1 MATPVSRSEEKSTS
15 HSQLMSRPSAYS
27 SLMAIMVSQPSG
39 VKDASD
45 RRNPMGFLTSSSSTG
60 EPFTSMT
67 SPRPNA
73 GVTSAAASI
82 MACVVEC
89 AKSIMR
95 CEIPT
100 CRNSSSVTFSS
111 NGRNIACA
119 SDTTARTTASAAAA
133 LYRLYTPS
141 SLTPV
146 SYVSPSMPKLA
157 RWSPTASKVTSA
169 CSCSAIAASSD
180 FSAFSPVFAITA
192 ASSISI
198 FADDSA
204 DSDKSTPTDTS
215 VSVADS
221 ASTVVRMSS
230 SDGKKLRNDPSRPKY
245 RTSTPSSVCATSA
258 SRAMRGSSRLS
269 TTVPVVASA
278 ALLSSRAVL
287 SISPKRSSWSRITL
301 SSRQ

>member
-1 MATPVSRSEEKSTS
+1 
-15 HSQLMSRPSAYS
+15 
-27 SLMAIMVSQPSG
+27 
-39 VKDASD
+39 
-45 RRNPMGFLTSSSSTG
+45 MGFLTSSNSTG

-82 MACVVEC
+82 MDCVVEC

-119 SDTTARTTASAAAA
+119 SATTARTTANAAAA

-141 SLTPV
+141 SFTPV

-157 RWSPTASKVTSA
+157 RWSPTASRVTSA
-169 CSCSAIAASSD
+169 GSCSADSV
-180 FSAFSPVFAITA
+180 FSPVFAIA
-192 ASSISI
+192 EKSSISI
-198 FADDSA
+198 FSSDSA
-204 DSDKSTPTDTS
+204 DSDKSIPTGAS

-221 ASTVVRMSS
+221 VSTVVRMSS
-230 SDGKKLRNDPSRPKY
+230 SEGKKLRSD
-245 RTSTPSSVCATSA
+245 SS
-258 SRAMRGSSRLS
+258 
-269 TTVPVVASA
+269 
-278 ALLSSRAVL
+278 
-287 SISPKRSSWSRITL
+287 SPK
-301 SSRQ
+301 

>member
-1 MATPVSRSEEKSTS
+1 MSQARTPETMATPVSRSEEKSTS

-100 CRNSSSVTFSS
+100 CRNSSSVTFCS

-119 SDTTARTTASAAAA
+119 SATTARTTASAAAA

-169 CSCSAIAASSD
+169 GSCSAIAASSD

-204 DSDKSTPTDTS
+204 DSDDA
-215 VSVADS
+215 VSADD
-221 ASTVVRMSS
+221 AVSTVVRMSS
-230 SDGKKLRNDPSRPKY
+230 SDGKKLRNDPSRPK
-245 RTSTPSSVCATSA
+245 
-258 SRAMRGSSRLS
+258 
-269 TTVPVVASA
+269 
-278 ALLSSRAVL
+278 
-287 SISPKRSSWSRITL
+287 
-301 SSRQ
+301 

>member
-1 MATPVSRSEEKSTS
+1 MSQARTPETMATPVSRSEEKSTS

-100 CRNSSSVTFSS
+100 CRNSSSVTFCS

-119 SDTTARTTASAAAA
+119 SATTARTTASAAAA

-169 CSCSAIAASSD
+169 GSCSAIAASPD
-180 FSAFSPVFAITA
+180 FSACSPVFAITA

-198 FADDSA
+198 FADDA
-204 DSDKSTPTDTS
+204 
-215 VSVADS
+215 V
-221 ASTVVRMSS
+221 STVVRMSS
-230 SDGKKLRNDPSRPKY
+230 SDGKKLRNDPSRPK
-245 RTSTPSSVCATSA
+245 
-258 SRAMRGSSRLS
+258 
-269 TTVPVVASA
+269 
-278 ALLSSRAVL
+278 
-287 SISPKRSSWSRITL
+287 
-301 SSRQ
+301 

>member
-1 MATPVSRSEEKSTS
+1 
-15 HSQLMSRPSAYS
+15 
-27 SLMAIMVSQPSG
+27 
-39 VKDASD
+39 
-45 RRNPMGFLTSSSSTG
+45 
-60 EPFTSMT
+60 
-67 SPRPNA
+67 
-73 GVTSAAASI
+73 
-82 MACVVEC
+82 
-89 AKSIMR
+89 MR

-119 SDTTARTTASAAAA
+119 SATTARTTASAAAA

-169 CSCSAIAASSD
+169 CSCSADSAFSE

-204 DSDKSTPTDTS
+204 DSVDA
-215 VSVADS
+215 V
-221 ASTVVRMSS
+221 STVVRMSS
-230 SDGKKLRNDPSRPKY
+230 SDGKKLRNDSSRPKY

>member
-1 MATPVSRSEEKSTS
+1 MSHARTPETMATPVSRSEEKSTS
-15 HSQLMSRPSAYS
+15 HNQLMSRPSAYS

-39 VKDASD
+39 AKDASD

-82 MACVVEC
+82 MDCVVEC

-100 CRNSSSVTFSS
+100 CSNSSSVTFSS

-119 SDTTARTTASAAAA
+119 SATTARTAASAAAA

-169 CSCSAIAASSD
+169 GSCSAIAASSD

-198 FADDSA
+198 FADDA
-204 DSDKSTPTDTS
+204 
-215 VSVADS
+215 V
-221 ASTVVRMSS
+221 STVVRMSS
-230 SDGKKLRNDPSRPKY
+230 SDGKKLRNDPSRPK
-245 RTSTPSSVCATSA
+245 
-258 SRAMRGSSRLS
+258 
-269 TTVPVVASA
+269 
-278 ALLSSRAVL
+278 
-287 SISPKRSSWSRITL
+287 
-301 SSRQ
+301 